1 MREQEK
7 ILKKLI
13 ILINQIRPI
22 EKSLKKKLD
31 KFNYID
37 NGHLDS
43 MEIIKF
49 NLSVESKFK
58 IKIKPHETIK
68 KKNQTLRGL
77 ASIMFKQLSNKL

>member
-49 NLSVESKFK
+49 NL
-58 IKIKPHETIK
+58 
-68 KKNQTLRGL
+68 NQGL
-77 ASIMFKQLSNKL
+77 NH